1 MPNLRTPE
9 QARDWLDSLG
19 KTVTEFA
26 AENQL
31 DLFTTYQVLA
41 GTKKGRRGK
50 AHQAAVALGIKQGV
64 VAPYPAATVEG

>member
-9 QARDWLDSLG
+9 QAREWLDSLG
-19 KTVTEFA
+19 KTVTDFA

-31 DLFTTYQVLA
+31 DLHTTYQVLA

-50 AHQAAVALGIKQGV
+50 AHQAAVALGIKRGTV
-64 VAPYPAATVEG
+64 EPYPAAAVEG